1 MLKVVGCCESENETI
16 FDCLL
21 KTESVEVLACEVCI
35 TGSSLFA
42 SYCLIVSGSS
52 ESALVVCQIKATPHL
67 VDLQ

>member
-42 SYCLIVSGSS
+42 SYYLIVSGS
-52 ESALVVCQIKATPHL
+52 ESAKMSVRLKLAHI
-67 VDLQ
+67 

>member
-21 KTESVEVLACEVCI
+21 KAESVEVLACEVCI

-42 SYCLIVSGSS
+42 SYCLIVSGSK
-52 ESALVVCQIKATPHL
+52 SALVVCQIKASPHL